1 MATLIGRKQ
10 EIEVLNRV
18 AKSTKSE
25 FVALYG
31 RCRVGKTYLV
41 REHFNYQFDFALT
54 GLASATRTQ
63 QLANFSAA
71 LQRVDSS
78 ATISVP
84 NDWFSAFQLLIT
96 HLEEVE
102 VDRKKIVFLDELPW
116 LDTPRS
122 DFLMALEHF
131 WNSWASA
138 WRDVILVTC
147 GSAASWMINKLINNH
162 GGLHNRVT
170 ERLRIEPFDLRET
183 ELFLHSKNIV
193 YDRYQIAELYMVTGG
208 IPFYLDAVVPGQSVA
223 QNVERLC
230 FTKGGLLANEF
241 RALFKSLFKNAEKH
255 ERIIQALAS
264 KTKGLTR
271 KELVTLTG
279 LRSGGTMTRLLEELE
294 ESGFVGRYIPFSAR
308 KRDVLYRLADFYSR
322 FYLKFI
328 EDNTN
333 FQPGVWT
340 NTLDSPAKRAWAGYA
355 FEQICIE
362 HLPQI
367 KAALGIS
374 GVVTQFSTWKSK
386 TSDPGAQIDIVID
399 RRDRTVNLCEVKF
412 SITPF
417 TIDKPYA
424 EKLRNKIGT
433 FRAET
438 DTKKS
443 VFLTMITSFG
453 VKENKYSGG
462 LVQGEVVLDQ
472 LFL

>member
-1 MATLIGRKQ
+1 MQELIGREK
-10 EIEVLNRV
+10 EIEALDRV
-18 AKSTKSE
+18 AKSPKSE

-31 RCRVGKTYLV
+31 RHRVGKTYLV
-41 REHFNYQFDFALT
+41 REYFSYKFDFALT
-54 GLASATRTQ
+54 GLANATTVQ
-63 QLANFSAA
+63 QLANFTAVM
-71 LQRVDSS
+71 QRADENT
-78 ATISVP
+78 ATTVP
-84 NDWFSAFQLLIT
+84 ENWFSALQILIR
-96 HLEEVE
+96 HLEKITE
-102 VDRKKIVFLDELPW
+102 DRKKIIFLDELPW
-116 LDTPRS
+116 LDTPKS
-122 DFLMALEHF
+122 DFLTALEHF

-138 WRDVILVTC
+138 RKDIILVTC

-170 ERLRIEPFDLRET
+170 ERLRIEPFNLQET
-183 ELFLHSKNIV
+183 EQMLLAKNIV

-208 IPFYLDAVVPGQSVA
+208 IPFYLDAVIPGQSVA

-241 RALFKSLFKNAEKH
+241 QNLFKSLFKNAERH
-255 ERIIQALAS
+255 EQVILALAS

-271 KELVTLTG
+271 KEIRDFTG
-279 LRSGGTMTRLLEELE
+279 LPSGGTLTRLLEELE
-294 ESGFVGRYIPFSAR
+294 ESGFIGRYIPFNGR
-308 KRDVLYRLADFYSR
+308 KRDVLFRLADFYSR

-328 EDNTN
+328 KGNSN

-412 SITPF
+412 SVAPF
-417 TIDKPYA
+417 TIDKAYA
-424 EKLRNKIGT
+424 EKLRNKIGA
-433 FRAET
+433 FRTET
-438 DTKKS
+438 GTKKS

-453 VKENKYSGG
+453 VKENMYSGG
-462 LVQGEVVLDQ
+462 LVQGKVVLGD

>member
-1 MATLIGRKQ
+1 
-10 EIEVLNRV
+10 
-18 AKSTKSE
+18 
-25 FVALYG
+25 
-31 RCRVGKTYLV
+31 
-41 REHFNYQFDFALT
+41 
-54 GLASATRTQ
+54 
-63 QLANFSAA
+63 
-71 LQRVDSS
+71 
-78 ATISVP
+78 
-84 NDWFSAFQLLIT
+84 
-96 HLEEVE
+96 
-102 VDRKKIVFLDELPW
+102 
-116 LDTPRS
+116 
-122 DFLMALEHF
+122 MALEHF